1 MVDHAKFKHN
11 FMVDHAKLRHNFM
24 VDHAKIR
31 YLSNRF
37 LCCRFQNFN
46 QHTIHQWSG
55 WSQFQTVGQRI
66 HFSLICYLFTFFFTF
81 SLFIDMLCF
90 HLFWWSDQLLLG
102 KDYSSCRRL
111 FVSCLDLLSSLIALD
126 SRFKFCLFSTFNPVP
141 DCRNK
146 IIKIRQMYFKN
157 QTNPC

>member
-1 MVDHAKFKHN
+1 
-11 FMVDHAKLRHNFM
+11 M

-37 LCCRFQNFN
+37 LYCRFHNFN
-46 QHTIHQWSG
+46 QHTIHQWVEPIPNSRTENSLFIVDMLYFHLFW
-55 WSQFQTVGQRI
+55 WSDFHF
-66 HFSLICYLFTFFFTF
+66 HFSL
-81 SLFIDMLCF
+81 SLFIDMLYF

>member
-1 MVDHAKFKHN
+1 
-11 FMVDHAKLRHNFM
+11 MVDHAKLRHNFM

-111 FVSCLDLLSSLIALD
+111 FVSCLDFTFIVNCFGFQIQILLVFNIQP
-126 SRFKFCLFSTFNPVP
+126 STRLSQQNYK
-141 DCRNK
+141 NK
-146 IIKIRQMYFKN
+146 TDVF
-157 QTNPC
+157 

>member
-1 MVDHAKFKHN
+1 MVDP
-11 FMVDHAKLRHNFM
+11 AKLRHNFR

-37 LCCRFQNFN
+37 LYCRFHNFN
-46 QHTIHQWSG
+46 QHTIHQWVEPIPNSR
-55 WSQFQTVGQRI
+55 TEN
-66 HFSLICYLFTFFFTF
+66 
-81 SLFIDMLCF
+81 SLFIVDMLYF

-126 SRFKFCLFSTFNPVP
+126 SRFKFCLFSTFNPVQY
-141 DCRNK
+141 CRNK
-146 IIKIRQMYFKN
+146 IIKIRQIYFKN